1 MSKRRA
7 AKTNSMEDVSREGSA
22 LTAWASF
29 QKLDG
34 HHPWQEAVP
43 EGCVLYPVRKLERG
57 QVAWF
62 NFALAREMGLID
74 AKAPDVMTPEL
85 HDIIIETF
93 SLQIV
98 NEWDQNFGA
107 PVPARFLKSKPYM
120 ATRYLQLQHA
130 DKQGRTSG
138 DGRGIWN
145 GSVKHRGRVWDV
157 SSRGTGV
164 TQLAPGAV
172 EAQKPLKTGAGEFG
186 YGCGLADVSELIGS
200 AIFSEIFHLNGL
212 GTERVLAIIDLGKGV
227 GIGVRAAPN
236 LLRPAHLFLWLKQGE
251 REALRRGVEHL
262 IQRQTENGDWSFNP
276 RSADRYRMML
286 REIAISFARFAAR
299 LERRYI
305 FAWLDWDGDNVL
317 ASAGIIDYGSIRQF
331 GLRHD
336 QYRYDDVTRFST
348 NLNEQRGKARQTV
361 QVFAQLVDFL
371 ESGDKKQLQKYV
383 NHEACRVYDREFDRE
398 LRREFLLQVGLEQA
412 EAELILSKEPR
423 RVERL
428 YNSFLRLETTK
439 SKCGLKKLPDGV
451 NRPACYNMR
460 RVLRELPTLVAQ
472 KSGWTKPANETLLEL
487 MRSSFAKRY
496 DLKLKGGLRQR
507 LEEFSQ
513 AYVDFLRQIW
523 GDQVPGT
530 ARLRQWQQRAKQQ
543 SLENRLT
550 GNASEYM
557 VEELIKARRRGLSYN
572 EVRRAM
578 ELLIAAQAPQ
588 ARRVTRPVAS
598 DSPAGQLFS
607 RLMNLA
613 QEFEEDI

>member
-7 AKTNSMEDVSREGSA
+7 AKTNNIEDASRESSA
-22 LTAWASF
+22 LTAWAGF

-43 EGCVLYPVRKLERG
+43 EGCVLYPVRRLEKG

-85 HDIIIETF
+85 HEILINTF

-145 GSVKHRGRVWDV
+145 GSIKHKGRTWDV

-172 EAQKPLKTGAGEFG
+172 EAQKPLKTGAGEYG
-186 YGCGLADVSELIGS
+186 YGCGLADVSELLGS

-251 REALRRGVEHL
+251 SDVLRRGIEHL
-262 IQRQTENGDWSFNP
+262 IQRQVENGDWNFNP
-276 RSADRYRMML
+276 RSTDRYRLML
-286 REIAISFARFAAR
+286 KEIAVSFARFAAR

-317 ASAGIIDYGSIRQF
+317 TSAGIIDYGSIRQF

-371 ESGDKKQLQKYV
+371 ESGDKKSLQKYLD
-383 NHEACRVYDREFDRE
+383 HDACRIYDREFDRE

-412 EAELILSKEPR
+412 EAELVLAKEPR

-428 YNSFLRLETTK
+428 YNSFIRLETSK
-439 SKCGLKKLPDGV
+439 SKCGIKKLPDGV

-460 RVLRELPTLVAQ
+460 RVLREMPGLITQ
-472 KSGWTKPANETLLEL
+472 KSAWAKPKAEEVLEL
-487 MRSSFAKRY
+487 MRSNFAKRY
-496 DLKLKGGLRQR
+496 DLKLRGGLRQR
-507 LEEFSQ
+507 IDEFTHSYVEFVKHLWGEQ
-513 AYVDFLRQIW
+513 AIS
-523 GDQVPGT
+523 P
-530 ARLRQWQQRAKQQ
+530 ARLRQWLQRAQQ
-543 SLENRLT
+543 KNLEHRLT
-550 GNASEYM
+550 GNASEYI

-572 EVRRAM
+572 EIRRAM
-578 ELLIAAQAPQ
+578 ELLIAAQSPH
-588 ARRVTRPVAS
+588 ARRSVRPVAS

-607 RLMNLA
+607 KLMNLA
-613 QEFEEDI
+613 QEFEEDV